1 MSNNFLTTEWI
12 VESLSDLWS
21 LYLAMIGCLV
31 SVFTLLYSFIIS
43 KKGELKMFTEQLNHG
58 DKSPTIVQRQRF
70 AMSYI
75 KRMNKALELCLI
87 LLIGCI
93 FLATGSWVGLRILN
107 EKAQKLTLYIVAVL
121 PFFVLVLMIILC
133 VKVYKQY
140 KKDVKI

>member
-1 MSNNFLTTEWI
+1 
-12 VESLSDLWS
+12 
-21 LYLAMIGCLV
+21 
-31 SVFTLLYSFIIS
+31 
-43 KKGELKMFTEQLNHG
+43 MFTEQLNHG

-121 PFFVLVLMIILC
+121 TFFVLVLMIILC